1 MAKRTAGILLFR
13 EAPGGLEVLLV
24 HPGGPFWARKD
35 EGAWTIPKGLVDD
48 GEDPFDAAKREFR
61 EETGGSPDGEA
72 IALEPL
78 RQPSGKIIHAWALRG
93 EFDPAKLTSNT
104 FLMEWPPNSGKQR
117 EFPEVDRAAWFS
129 MEVAGRKILKGQ
141 AALLPDL
148 RHKLGLLSRPGDGG

>member
-24 HPGGPFWARKD
+24 HPGGPFWTKKD

-61 EETGGSPDGEA
+61 EETGGSPDGDA

-78 RQPSGKIIHAWALRG
+78 RQPSGKIIHAWALHG
-93 EFDPAKLTSNT
+93 EFDPATLTSNT
-104 FLMEWPPNSGKQR
+104 FSMEWPPHSGQQR
-117 EFPEVDRAAWFS
+117 EFPEVDRAGWFS
-129 MEVAGRKILKGQ
+129 MEEAGRKILKGQ
-141 AALLPDL
+141 AP
-148 RHKLGLLSRPGDGG
+148 LLSELRQKLDRGSG

>member
-24 HPGGPFWARKD
+24 HPGGPFWRNKD
-35 EGAWTIPKGLVDD
+35 EAAWTIPKGMVDD

-93 EFDPAKLTSNT
+93 QFDLATLTSNT
-104 FLMEWPPNSGKQR
+104 FLMEWPPGSGRQR
-117 EFPEVDRAAWFS
+117 EFPEVDRAGWFS
-129 MEVAGRKILKGQ
+129 MEEAGRKILRGQ
-141 AALLPDL
+141 APLLRDL
-148 RHKLGLLSRPGDGG
+148 RRKLDGPAG

>member
-35 EGAWTIPKGLVDD
+35 EGAWTIPKGLVDE
-48 GEDPFDAAKREFR
+48 GEAPFDAAKREFR

-72 IALEPL
+72 IALDPL
-78 RQPSGKIIHAWALRG
+78 RQPSGKVLHAWAMCG
-93 EFDPAKLTSNT
+93 EFDLAKLTSNT
-104 FLMEWPPNSGKQR
+104 FSMEWPPGSGRQQ

-129 MEVAGRKILKGQ
+129 MEDAWRKILKGQ
-141 AALLPDL
+141 APLLREL
-148 RHKLGLLSRPGDGG
+148 RRKLGTD